1 MNPYEAKIAARKE
14 RLEARSEAATSRA
27 HQLATQASR
36 LAEII
41 PFGQP
46 ILVGHHSEGRDR
58 RYRAKISGT
67 FSKACEASR
76 EADDLARRAASVGT
90 GGISSDDPDA
100 LDKLRVKLAEA
111 EAHHAQMV
119 GVNKIIRA
127 NAKVVDPIPKTV
139 QAILD
144 CYPNFSR
151 KLAEVLL
158 QGDCCGRVG
167 YASYQLTNSKGRIKQ
182 ISERIQQLEE
192 KANLELVEERTEHF
206 VYREDP
212 DENRILFE
220 FPGKPDE
227 NIRKALKSY
236 GFRWS
241 PTRCAWATN
250 LTNRGRWS
258 ASQIKEMLK

>member
-1 MNPYEAKIAARKE
+1 MNHYEAKLEARKE
-14 RLEARSEAATSRA
+14 RLEARAEAAASRSQ
-27 HQLATQASR
+27 QLAAHASR

-76 EADDLARRAASVGT
+76 EAEELARRAASVGT

-100 LDKLRVKLAEA
+100 LEKLKAKLAEA
-111 EAHHAQMV
+111 EAQHAQMV
-119 GVNKIIRA
+119 GVNRIIRG
-127 NAKVVDPIPKTV
+127 NATVVDPIPKTV
-139 QAILD
+139 QAIID
-144 CYPNFSR
+144 CYPSFSR
-151 KLAEVLL
+151 KLAEILL
-158 QGDCCGRVG
+158 KGDFCGRVG
-167 YASYQLTNSKGRIKQ
+167 YAAYQLTNSKGRIRQ
-182 ISERIQQLEE
+182 IQERIQQLEE
-192 KANLELVEERTEHF
+192 KSKLQLVEEQSEHY

-212 DENRILFE
+212 DENRILLK
-220 FPGKPDE
+220 FPGKPNE

-241 PTRCAWATN
+241 PTRGAWVTN

>member
-1 MNPYEAKIAARKE
+1 MNHYEAKIEARKE
-14 RLEARSEAATSRA
+14 RLEARAEAARSRS
-27 HQLATQASR
+27 HQLAAQASR

-67 FSKACEASR
+67 FSKACEANR
-76 EADDLARRAASVGT
+76 EAEELARRAASVGT
-90 GGISSDDPDA
+90 GGISSDDPNA
-100 LDKLRVKLAEA
+100 LDKLRAKLAEA
-111 EAHHAQMV
+111 ESHHARMI
-119 GVNKIIRA
+119 GVNKIIRG

-139 QAILD
+139 QAIID
-144 CYPNFSR
+144 CYPDFSR

-182 ISERIQQLEE
+182 ISERIKQLEAKSE
-192 KANLELVEERTEHF
+192 LKLVEEHTEHF

-227 NIRKALKSY
+227 NTRKALKSH

-241 PTRCAWATN
+241 PTRAAWVTN
-250 LTNRGRWS
+250 LNNRGRWA
-258 ASQIKEMLK
+258 ASQIKELLK